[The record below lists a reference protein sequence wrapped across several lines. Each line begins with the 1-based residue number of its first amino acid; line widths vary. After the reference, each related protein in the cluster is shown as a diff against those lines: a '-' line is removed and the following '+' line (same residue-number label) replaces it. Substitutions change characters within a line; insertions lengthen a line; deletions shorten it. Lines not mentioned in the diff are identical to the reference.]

1 MTGVGENQLIS
12 IQPDELKFLFE
23 LEKQSYCDLKVAN
36 KTENYV
42 AFKVISASNH
52 QLHMLCLVIKL
63 FRLLQ
68 WLLSFVFLASS
79 IR

>member
-1 MTGVGENQLIS
+1 MTFGIFDFVS
-12 IQPDELKFLFE
+12 VE

-52 QLHMLCLVIKL
+52 KLHMLCLVIKL